1 MTQLAQPLLDAIADD
16 GIYQDAIAKAI
27 SDRIIETAQ
36 DIGSSA
42 RQQMEGI
49 DWATEIL
56 SAVETQGFSES
67 LQQRLDDLGALGE
80 VVSLRIQL
88 ALVQYTNEL
97 AVLRE
102 ASDKLVANE
111 KEAVKLELEKR
122 WEIQR
127 NGRLTRI
134 QWLLTAVSVWPLVIG
149 LTLSTSF
156 GFIGGVLWLGSMQQ
170 QQTIERS
177 K

>member
-1 MTQLAQPLLDAIADD
+1 
-16 GIYQDAIAKAI
+16 
-27 SDRIIETAQ
+27 
-36 DIGSSA
+36 
-42 RQQMEGI
+42 MEGI

-170 QQTIERS
+170 QQTIE
-177 K
+177 KGK